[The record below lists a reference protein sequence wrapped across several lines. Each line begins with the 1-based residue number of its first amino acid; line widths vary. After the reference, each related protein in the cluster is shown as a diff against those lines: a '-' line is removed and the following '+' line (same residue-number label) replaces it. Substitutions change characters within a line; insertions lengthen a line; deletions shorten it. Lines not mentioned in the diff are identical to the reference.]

1 MNDIEKATPEEALSM
16 ILSFN
21 DANLVSMLFEK
32 RGWSLSEEI
41 KETLSVARQNVNL
54 GAKMTA
60 LKHLRTLVKEA
71 AEASGYIAKVS
82 TTIPSE
88 DGSHTTFSA
97 NRIAAALNPKKPKKI
112 ESIQGDS
119 NDKEERKPEQEPE
132 RNPVEP
138 VESDGGRSA
147 SADRGRDS
155 ETGNGRS
162 EDGRS
167 PETRTDSK
175 YPDSFE
181 FPSAED
187 TADRRPSEGQDRANI
202 SLLPE
207 GGENPCIQH
216 RPPTC
221 ERRLYPGVSGTGSPE
236 G

>member
-1 MNDIEKATPEEALSM
+1 MMNIEKKTTGDIVSTLLQFS
-16 ILSFN
+16 
-21 DANLVSMLFEK
+21 DVNLVEQFFSS
-32 RGWSLSEEI
+32 RGWSFGEEI
-41 KETLSVARQNVNL
+41 KETLYIAQQRTNLAAKLSAIKYLRQIVN
-54 GAKMTA
+54 
-60 LKHLRTLVKEA
+60 EA
-71 AEASGYIAKVS
+71 MEASGYIAKVS

-97 NRIAAALNPKKPKKI
+97 NRIAAALNPQKTKKI

-155 ETGNGRS
+155 ETGNGRG

-187 TADRRPSEGQDRANI
+187 TTDRRPSEGQDRANI

-207 GGENPCIQH
+207 GSENPCIQH

-221 ERRLYPGVSGTGSPE
+221 ERRLYPGVSGIDSPE